1 MKGIRHDS
9 DDLPAI
15 LGGRPVFP
23 DGPPAWPP
31 AWPEVKAAL
40 DAAVADGSWGQ
51 YHGPH
56 VRRLEDRLCAYFDVP
71 HALTCASGTLAVEAA
86 LRAVGVGGGDEV
98 ILAAYDYDATFL
110 GVHAVGALPVL
121 IDVHPANWNL
131 DAAALAA
138 AVGPRTKAV
147 VCSHLHGGLVPM
159 REVTAVAARH
169 NLAVIEDAA
178 QCPGA
183 VVQGRKAGTWGDV
196 GVLSFGGSKL
206 LSAGRGGAL
215 LFRDARPY
223 QRARVWLA
231 RGVQQ
236 WAPLSE
242 LQAAVL
248 LPQLAALGDRT
259 RQRHAAV
266 GRIDTGFDQDVPLTA
281 FPTAL
286 PDSLPGYYKAGFTLH
301 PEAFGLPRDTF
312 VRAVRAEGVAFDAG
326 FKAFHIGRSPSRYRA
341 AGELTHAAAAHHRC
355 VILHHPVL
363 LGTPDDVANVV
374 RAVRKVYRN
383 ADRIR
388 AAPA

>member
-1 MKGIRHDS
+1 MHDS

-40 DAAVADGSWGQ
+40 DAAFADGSWGQ

-56 VRRLEDRLCAYFDVP
+56 VRRLEGRLCGYFGVP

-98 ILAAYDYDATFL
+98 VLAAYDYDATFL

-131 DAAALAA
+131 DPAALAA

-183 VVQGRKAGTWGDV
+183 VVQGRKAGTWGDA

-206 LSAGRGGAL
+206 LSAGRGGGL

-223 QRARVWLA
+223 QRAKVWLA

-236 WAPLSE
+236 WAALSE
-242 LQAAVL
+242 LQAAAL
-248 LPQLAALGDRT
+248 LPQLDALDART
-259 RQRHAAV
+259 VARREAV
-266 GRIDTGFDQDVPLTA
+266 GRIVSGLDQDGPLVA
-281 FPTAL
+281 FPDPQ
-286 PDSLPGYYKAGFTLH
+286 PDSLPGYYKAGFQYQPESLGLSR
-301 PEAFGLPRDTF
+301 EAF
-312 VRAVRAEGVAFDAG
+312 VRVVRAEGVAFDAG
-326 FKAFHIGRSPSRYRA
+326 FKAFHVGRSPARYRA
-341 AGELTHAAAAHHRC
+341 GGPLTHAADAHNRC

-363 LGTPDDVANVV
+363 SGSPGDVANVV

-383 ADRIR
+383 ADKIR
-388 AAPA
+388 AASA